1 MGISNNANR
10 LAELEQVDHT
20 RVADGYLFVTNG
32 YRCFYLGRSAR
43 DRLHWLK
50 ANPDKWRSLKD
61 IQEEAARLRLG
72 VESEINLEAGPAEP
86 SSQTSLPGVREE
98 GVEQSAVTLVDAPA
112 HDASPPYQPTSL
124 PGPIP
129 KIIEGTTKTN
139 VPMTLSDAA
148 ESKEETA
155 SLGAVG
161 RKRGR
166 RRGRRPENQK
176 LPAEGAKASRMK
188 RMRIVLDS
196 LTEVPIFSRAAAK
209 AGIHRKTL
217 KNWLKRSAAGDLG
230 YDLEWEGI
238 EWRFHEHCK
247 SAIEEASDKLRGI
260 LFQRAVVGYDK
271 VLTYRGRVM
280 YKIDQRLVALGYDG
294 PAAYLKDE
302 NGNPVPETIRKWDK
316 KAMKF
321 LLKWYR
327 PERWGNHP
335 ETDPPRQSGVLV
347 IGGHVTKKREYD
359 TTASIAARRWK
370 AGSRII
376 QGA

>member
-61 IQEEAARLRLG
+61 IQEEAARLRLS

-129 KIIEGTTKTN
+129 KIIEGTPKTN

-155 SLGAVG
+155 SLGG
-161 RKRGR
+161 GGTQERSQTWSPTRKSKTAGR
-166 RRGRRPENQK
+166 RGESQPN
-176 LPAEGAKASRMK
+176 
-188 RMRIVLDS
+188 
-196 LTEVPIFSRAAAK
+196 
-209 AGIHRKTL
+209 
-217 KNWLKRSAAGDLG
+217 
-230 YDLEWEGI
+230 
-238 EWRFHEHCK
+238 
-247 SAIEEASDKLRGI
+247 
-260 LFQRAVVGYDK
+260 
-271 VLTYRGRVM
+271 
-280 YKIDQRLVALGYDG
+280 
-294 PAAYLKDE
+294 
-302 NGNPVPETIRKWDK
+302 ETHADC
-316 KAMKF
+316 
-321 LLKWYR
+321 
-327 PERWGNHP
+327 
-335 ETDPPRQSGVLV
+335 PRQP
-347 IGGHVTKKREYD
+347 Y
-359 TTASIAARRWK
+359 
-370 AGSRII
+370 GSANLFPCRS
-376 QGA
+376 QSRHSPQNA